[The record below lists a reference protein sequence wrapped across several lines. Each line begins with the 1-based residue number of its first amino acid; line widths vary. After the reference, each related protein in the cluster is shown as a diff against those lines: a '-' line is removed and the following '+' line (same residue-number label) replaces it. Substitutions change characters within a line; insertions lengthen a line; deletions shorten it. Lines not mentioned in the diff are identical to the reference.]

1 MQVGLVGAW
10 GGEHLALTVTE
21 RGGALEFDCAAGEIS
36 EPLEVDAGGRFE
48 AAGVFIPG
56 QGGPVQAGEAPL
68 RRPARYAGRVVGQT
82 MTLSLTLSETG
93 ELIGPFRLRKDAPPQ
108 LLRCL

>member
-1 MQVGLVGAW
+1 VQVG
-10 GGEHLALTVTE
+10 
-21 RGGALEFDCAAGEIS
+21 EI
-36 EPLEVDAGGRFE
+36 L
-48 AAGVFIPG
+48 
-56 QGGPVQAGEAPL
+56 L

-93 ELIGPFRLRKDAPPQ
+93 ELIGPFRLRKGAPPQ